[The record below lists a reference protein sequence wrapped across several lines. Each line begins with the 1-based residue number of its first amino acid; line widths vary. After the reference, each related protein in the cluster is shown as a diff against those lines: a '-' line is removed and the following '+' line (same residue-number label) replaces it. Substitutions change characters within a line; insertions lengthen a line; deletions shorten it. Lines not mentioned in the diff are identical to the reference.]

1 MEPRERLRRASGL
14 ARKGKTMKKTLFILG
29 AIVFASGLSAPAYS
43 QKVYKAH
50 AIAMQGQPKYRPDFK
65 HFDYVNPDAPKG
77 GTIINGAM
85 GSFDSLNPFILKG
98 QTAAGVGALF
108 ETLLT
113 SSLDEPFTEY
123 GLLAETIEWPED
135 RSWVAFTLR
144 PQARWHDGKPVTVE
158 DVIWS
163 FETLKAKGH
172 PFYQQYYKDVS
183 SAEKVGERK
192 VKFTFGGG
200 PNPELPLIT
209 GQLPVLP
216 KHYWQDRDFEATTL
230 DPPIGSGPYRIKSL
244 NPGKSITYEL
254 DPNYWGRNL
263 PVNVGQDNFAIIRY
277 DYYRDTAIQREAFK
291 AGVIDFFSENMAKE
305 WATGY
310 NIPAVQQGV
319 MIKREMPHE
328 NPQGMQA
335 FVFNTRKDIFKD
347 RRVREGIGYAFDFE
361 WSNKNLFY
369 SAYKRSTSFFSNS
382 ELAASGLP
390 SQEELK
396 ILSKYRG
403 RIPEEVFTRE
413 YSPPKTDSSGE
424 IRANLRAALSLL
436 SEAGWKVVDG
446 KLTHAGTGKK
456 MSFEILLDSSDFER
470 IALPFTKN
478 LERLGIEAKVNTVD
492 TAQYQN
498 RVDNFD
504 FDIVTTSWQQSLSP
518 GNEQRDFWGSH
529 AADTPGSRNLVGIKD
544 PVVDELIDLIIT
556 APDRDSL
563 VYRTRALDRILL
575 WGHYVIPQ
583 WHISIYRVAYWDKF
597 VSPKIRPKYALGLNT
612 WWIDTAKETA
622 LEGRK
627 RALR

>member
-1 MEPRERLRRASGL
+1 MESRERLCRASGL
-14 ARKGKTMKKTLFILG
+14 ARKGKSMKKTLFILG
-29 AIVFASGLSAPAYS
+29 VIVFALGLSAPAYS
-43 QKVYKAH
+43 QKVFKEH
-50 AIAMQGQPKYRPDFK
+50 AIAMKGEPKYGLDFK

-77 GTIINGAM
+77 GTVVIGAM

-144 PQARWHDGKPVTVE
+144 PQARWHDGRPVTVE

-172 PFYQQYYKDVS
+172 PFYQQYYKDVAN
-183 SAEKVGERK
+183 AEKVGDRK
-192 VKFTFGGG
+192 VKFTFSGG

-209 GQLPVLP
+209 GQLQVLP

-230 DPPIGSGPYRIKSL
+230 DPPVGSGPYRIKGL

-263 PVNVGQDNFAIIRY
+263 KVNVGQDNFAVIRY
-277 DYYRDTAIQREAFK
+277 DYYRDIAILREAFK
-291 AGVIDFFSENMAKE
+291 AGAIDFFSENMAKE

-319 MIKREMPHE
+319 MIKREIPHE

-382 ELAASGLP
+382 ELATSGLP

-403 RIPEEVFTRE
+403 RIPKEVFTKE
-413 YSPPKTDSSGE
+413 YSPPKTDGSGE

-446 KLTHAGTGKK
+446 KLTHTGTGKK

-504 FDIVTTSWQQSLSP
+504 FDIVTKSWQQSLSP

-529 AADTPGSRNLVGIKD
+529 AADTPGSMNLAGIKD
-544 PVVDELIDLIIT
+544 PVVEELIDLIIT

-563 VYRTRALDRILL
+563 VHRTRSLDRVLL

-597 VSPKIRPKYALGLNT
+597 ASPKIRPNYALGLNT
-612 WWIDTAKETA
+612 WWIDTAKETT